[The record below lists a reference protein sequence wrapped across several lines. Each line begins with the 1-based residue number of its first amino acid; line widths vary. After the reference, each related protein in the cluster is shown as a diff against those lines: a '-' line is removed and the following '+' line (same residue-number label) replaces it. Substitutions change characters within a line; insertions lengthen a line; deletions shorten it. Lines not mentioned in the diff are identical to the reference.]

1 MGLAGRPNVT
11 ITPMGSGDQAN
22 EALIK
27 RFYEAFDQ
35 LDHETMA
42 ASYAPGATFEDPAF
56 GKLEGE
62 DVGAMWRML
71 CESATDLEVR
81 HRDVACDARVGSAH
95 WDADYT
101 FSRTGRKVH
110 NSIDA
115 AFTFENGLIKTHR
128 DSFSMW
134 RWTRQALGPAGLLL
148 GWTPVLPALLRRTA
162 RAQLSRY
169 AAGSPP
175 G

>member
-1 MGLAGRPNVT
+1 MA
-11 ITPMGSGDQAN
+11 SGDAAT
-22 EALIK
+22 EALINS
-27 RFYEAFDQ
+27 FYEAFGR

-56 GKLEGE
+56 GRLEGGE
-62 DVGAMWRML
+62 IGAMWRML
-71 CESATDLEVR
+71 CEGATDLEIS
-81 HRDVACDARVGSAH
+81 HRDVASDGRTGSAH

-110 NSIDA
+110 NEIDA
-115 AFTFENGLIKTHR
+115 AFTFENGLIKSHR

-148 GWTPVLPALLRRTA
+148 GWTPILPALFRRQAKSQLQNFIEDPASRRTD
-162 RAQLSRY
+162 R
-169 AAGSPP
+169 
-175 G
+175 

>member
-1 MGLAGRPNVT
+1 VFLSSEAACRYDRVVN
-11 ITPMGSGDQAN
+11 SGEVAN
-22 EALIK
+22 EALING
-27 RFYEAFDQ
+27 FYEAFGR

-42 ASYAPGATFEDPAF
+42 AAYAPGATFEDPAF
-56 GKLEGE
+56 GRLESDE
-62 DVGAMWRML
+62 IGAMWRML
-71 CESATDLEVR
+71 CQGATDLEIS
-81 HRDVACDARVGSAH
+81 HRDVSCDAETGSAH

-148 GWTPVLPALLRRTA
+148 GWTPILPALFRRTA
-162 RAQLSRY
+162 RAQLEKFIAES
-169 AAGSPP
+169 
-175 G
+175 